1 MSPPLRD
8 RLRVAAYCRV
18 STDKKTNCI
27 LWRPSVLTLP
37 NTSRPS
43 RGGLPPVSLPM
54 KVSLGLPSPT
64 GPSSIG
70 CFSRRKPARST

>member
-18 STDKKTNCI
+18 STDKEDQLHSLAAQRAYFTQYI
-27 LWRPSVLTLP
+27 QAQP
-37 NTSRPS
+37 
-43 RGGLPPVSLPM
+43 GGLPPVSLPM